1 MLPGEQA
8 WSLPGQRVTHL
19 LSDTACTSH
28 VNGGLSCT
36 PESLPVEGFMSK
48 RLRRE
53 GCCRLAVYRKGREGP
68 PMSFHHLRMRADLLR
83 LSG

>member
-8 WSLPGQRVTHL
+8 WSLLGQRVTHL
-19 LSDTACTSH
+19 LSDTACSSH

-53 GCCRLAVYRKGREGP
+53 GCCRLAGLPKREGRP
-68 PMSFHHLRMRADLLR
+68 SHVISPFENE
-83 LSG
+83 G